1 MNDMDVI
8 AELKEAVV
16 QGKPDKA
23 VAAAQRVV
31 ELQIDPIEAFELG
44 LKSGISEVGD
54 GFAAGDLFLPDL
66 VLSAETMKAAAEILE
81 AEISRS
87 GTKRSK
93 VGKVVLGTVQGDLHD
108 IGKTIVAT
116 LLTSHGFDVVDLG
129 VNISTDDF
137 IETVKREKPDVLGMS
152 SLLTVTA
159 KELKK
164 VISALKEHGLRQDVK
179 VIVGGGAVTAPYAEE
194 IEADGYGQNA
204 ELGVRMTKVLLGIE

>member
-87 GTKRSK
+87 GTQRSK